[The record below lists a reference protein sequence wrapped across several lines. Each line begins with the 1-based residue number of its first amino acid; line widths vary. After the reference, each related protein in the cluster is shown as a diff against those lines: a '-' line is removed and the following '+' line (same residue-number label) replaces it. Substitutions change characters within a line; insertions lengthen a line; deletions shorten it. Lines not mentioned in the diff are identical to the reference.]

1 MIRKNCNT
9 KWSPKT
15 KLYSKD
21 AETCSTL
28 SHHPLYTN
36 VPLNA
41 TYGRPFHEVAS
52 RIFVGTHKP
61 PRSRQWPP
69 TSPSLP
75 PNRSSFSFHPP
86 PFGGAEGKDRRVARG
101 DQPPGGALLIPAAR
115 FRSQFSRALT
125 RLPLT
130 TSPFDPLSST
140 TLLFVVVLPLPYHV
154 SLSFSLSLFLT
165 IALLSPR
172 SNTVDHGEKKLRKYS
187 WPLTDRRIQE
197 YGVGIAEGGFL

>member
-15 KLYSKD
+15 KPYSKD

-69 TSPSLP
+69 ISPSLP
-75 PNRSSFSFHPP
+75 PNRSSFSFHPL
-86 PFGGAEGKDRRVARG
+86 PFGGLEGKDRGVARG
-101 DQPPGGALLIPAAR
+101 EPATRGCATHSGGKIQKPIFASIDQTPSDYSCVRSSFFDHPSFRRRASSSVPRPR
-115 FRSQFSRALT
+115 F
-125 RLPLT
+125 
-130 TSPFDPLSST
+130 
-140 TLLFVVVLPLPYHV
+140 
-154 SLSFSLSLFLT
+154 FSLSLSHHRSSFST
-165 IALLSPR
+165 FKYRGPR
-172 SNTVDHGEKKLRKYS
+172 
-187 WPLTDRRIQE
+187 
-197 YGVGIAEGGFL
+197 

>member
-15 KLYSKD
+15 KPYSKD

-69 TSPSLP
+69 TSPFLP
-75 PNRSSFSFHPP
+75 PNRSSFSFHPL
-86 PFGGAEGKDRRVARG
+86 PFGGPEGKDRGVARG
-101 DQPPGGALLIPAAR
+101 EPATRGCATHSGGKIQKPIFASIDQTPSDYSCVRSSFFDHPSFRRRASSSVPRPR
-115 FRSQFSRALT
+115 F
-125 RLPLT
+125 
-130 TSPFDPLSST
+130 
-140 TLLFVVVLPLPYHV
+140 
-154 SLSFSLSLFLT
+154 FSLSLSPSFFFLHVQIPWT
-165 IALLSPR
+165 TVKGSFENIAGR
-172 SNTVDHGEKKLRKYS
+172 
-187 WPLTDRRIQE
+187 
-197 YGVGIAEGGFL
+197 